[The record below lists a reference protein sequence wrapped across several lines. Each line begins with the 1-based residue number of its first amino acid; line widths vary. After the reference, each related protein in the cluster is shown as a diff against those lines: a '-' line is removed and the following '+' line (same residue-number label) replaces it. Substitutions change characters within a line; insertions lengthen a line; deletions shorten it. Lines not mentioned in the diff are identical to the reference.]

1 MLGLVFRLSV
11 LFREE
16 YQLIASA
23 GPCVGVSMP
32 KATRAGRCS
41 LGGKAPAVL
50 SMDQCLQQYL
60 GQGADL
66 VPVEGLQPP
75 QAVEVHSS
83 QAGPDWFWLLSWA
96 QLSR

>member
-1 MLGLVFRLSV
+1 MLGLVFWLSA

-32 KATRAGRCS
+32 KGEEGA
-41 LGGKAPAVL
+41 LWVGKPPAVL
-50 SMDQCLQQYL
+50 SMDQCLQQYI
-60 GQGADL
+60 GQGVDW

-75 QAVEVHSS
+75 QAVEVHSG
-83 QAGPDWFWLLSWA
+83 QAGPDWFWLLNWA